1 MERTTDM
8 KKKSWHITIVDVLVG
23 VAILMILSALIV
35 PVFLPPDGRAAAR
48 VNVPAAAARSAKR

>member
-1 MERTTDM
+1 MTNSKR
-8 KKKSWHITIVDVLVG
+8 SWHITIVDVLVG

-48 VNVPAAAARSAKR
+48 VNVHTATASSAKR

>member
-1 MERTTDM
+1 MATTNT
-8 KKKSWHITIVDVLVG
+8 KKSWSITIVDILVG

-48 VNVPAAAARSAKR
+48 ANVPAAAASSAKR